1 MDCVGAVRVI
11 VVGGLVGGMGVGG
24 FVRGPVTLSRFARRF
39 WFCPYG
45 TTGFGFLDGRPVG
58 TKGICWVDR
67 DSVTGVFCGTMA
79 GEFGGRWRVTVYWG
93 LVVAGLCGARD
104 GVLGVSG
111 CGFVRGP

>member
-1 MDCVGAVRVI
+1 MGGLLGGWGGALRGRDGAGRGL
-11 VVGGLVGGMGVGG
+11 VVGDCVGG

-67 DSVTGVFCGTMA
+67 DSVTGVF
-79 GEFGGRWRVTVYWG
+79 GGRRRVS
-93 LVVAGLCGARD
+93 LVD
-104 GVLGVSG
+104 GG
-111 CGFVRGP
+111 